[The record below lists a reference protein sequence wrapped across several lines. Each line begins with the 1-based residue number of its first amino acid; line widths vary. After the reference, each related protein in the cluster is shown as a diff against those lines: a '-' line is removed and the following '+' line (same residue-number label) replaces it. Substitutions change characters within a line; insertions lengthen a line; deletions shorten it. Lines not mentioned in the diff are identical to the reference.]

1 MSTID
6 LEPYVAGVRSGSRLW
21 IGRAITLVESTRA
34 DHRDAAQELLVELL
48 PDAGGARRIG
58 ISGVPG
64 VGKSTFIGALGSQLT
79 AAGSKVA
86 VLAVDP
92 SSTRSGGSILGDKT
106 RMDALATDDDAF
118 IRPSPTA
125 GTLGGVAKATRET
138 MVVME
143 AAGYDVVIV
152 ETVGVGQSETAV
164 AEMVDSFLFLTLA
177 RTGDSL
183 QGIKRGILEIA
194 DVIAVNKADGPH
206 ARDAQRAARELESAL
221 KMLRGERDP
230 WQVPVLTCSAQE
242 RTGLDDVWSAL
253 VRHQEFLESREEF
266 AAKRARQQVDWTW
279 QMVRE
284 RLLGR
289 LRDHPQV
296 KEIRAD
302 TEREVLDGELTPAL
316 AADRILMRSA
326 PERASGAPTRRQHLE
341 HRRGRRR
348 GLPRG
353 ECPDAPDDPRPQPA
367 QHHAP
372 AHLVHREVGDERHPH
387 PGLDEPADHREVVGV
402 EGDVRGEPGSRA
414 HLHELLAADL
424 PGVADPR
431 RVAQRRDVDLV
442 GRAHARVLEGGVAR
456 REGDVDDVVEQPGR
470 RQALGCRA
478 PPGSARSRSRHVA
491 EGDGEVELALA
502 HQIGAVLGLAQLEGE
517 PYAGVAAA
525 EHPDRSGQQ
534 PRPGAREGGQAQPAR
549 AQRGE
554 VGHLLRGPGQ
564 ASGHDVGVLDE
575 QRPRLGGVHPAGVA
589 HQQRRR
595 DLAFQGA
602 DLLRHRGRGVAELH
616 GRAAHRAGADDRA
629 QHEEAPRIEHE
640 AQLNAGSRDRRFSR
654 GGNGRTMDA

>member
-1 MSTID
+1 MTGVD
-6 LEPYVAGVRSGSRLW
+6 LARYVEGVRSGSRLW

-48 PDAGGARRIG
+48 PEAGGARRIG

-79 AAGSKVA
+79 ASGNKVA

-206 ARDAQRAARELESAL
+206 ARDAKRAARELESAL
-221 KMLRGERDP
+221 RMLRGDRDP

-253 VRHQEFLESREEF
+253 VRHQDELSASGELEAR
-266 AAKRARQQVDWTW
+266 RRRQQVNWTW

-284 RLLGR
+284 RLLAR
-289 LRDHPQV
+289 LHDHPEV
-296 KEIRAD
+296 KGMTGEL
-302 TEREVLDGELTPAL
+302 EREVRAGELTAAL
-316 AADRILMRSA
+316 AADRIL
-326 PERASGAPTRRQHLE
+326 
-341 HRRGRRR
+341 
-348 GLPRG
+348 
-353 ECPDAPDDPRPQPA
+353 
-367 QHHAP
+367 
-372 AHLVHREVGDERHPH
+372 
-387 PGLDEPADHREVVGV
+387 
-402 EGDVRGEPGSRA
+402 
-414 HLHELLAADL
+414 AAF
-424 PGVADPR
+424 
-431 RVAQRRDVDLV
+431 
-442 GRAHARVLEGGVAR
+442 
-456 REGDVDDVVEQPGR
+456 
-470 RQALGCRA
+470 LG
-478 PPGSARSRSRHVA
+478 
-491 EGDGEVELALA
+491 
-502 HQIGAVLGLAQLEGE
+502 
-517 PYAGVAAA
+517 
-525 EHPDRSGQQ
+525 
-534 PRPGAREGGQAQPAR
+534 
-549 AQRGE
+549 
-554 VGHLLRGPGQ
+554 
-564 ASGHDVGVLDE
+564 
-575 QRPRLGGVHPAGVA
+575 
-589 HQQRRR
+589 
-595 DLAFQGA
+595 
-602 DLLRHRGRGVAELH
+602 
-616 GRAAHRAGADDRA
+616 
-629 QHEEAPRIEHE
+629 
-640 AQLNAGSRDRRFSR
+640 
-654 GGNGRTMDA
+654 